1 MLKLP
6 LSIIY
11 AMIAFNITA
20 FTVLL
25 QMDVLIFHSIIVK
38 IIAWALTIGT
48 WAMVYINRKKFIT
61 LF

>member
-11 AMIAFNITA
+11 AMIAFNITVFA
-20 FTVLL
+20 VIL
-25 QMDVLIFHSIIVK
+25 QLDMLIFNSIIIK
-38 IIAWALTIGT
+38 IISWALTIAA
-48 WAMVYINRKKFIT
+48 WATVYINRKKMIT

>member
-1 MLKLP
+1 MFRLP

-11 AMIAFNITA
+11 AMIAFNLTA

-25 QMDVLIFHSIIVK
+25 QMDVLIFHSIIFK
-38 IIAWALTIGT
+38 IIAWAITLGAWFMTY
-48 WAMVYINRKKFIT
+48 ANRKKIIT

>member
-6 LSIIY
+6 LSVIY

-20 FTVLL
+20 FTVIL
-25 QMDVLIFHSIIVK
+25 QLDMLVFNSIIAK
-38 IIAWALTIGT
+38 IIAWALTIGA
-48 WAMVYINRKKFIT
+48 WAMVYIKRNKFIT